1 MTDMK
6 DFLTVKFFTVG
17 QQIPDMECDSVSF
30 PFSDNLKGEF
40 SGSCGIR
47 KGHANAVF
55 SLKAGKILLTAN
67 EKTVFEA
74 DISDGFATVENNEV
88 CITVSDVKE

>member
-6 DFLTVKFFTVG
+6 DVLTVIFFTVG
-17 QQIPDMECDSVSF
+17 HQIPDMECDSVRLPVS
-30 PFSDNLKGEF
+30 NNMKGEF
-40 SGSCGIR
+40 SGSYGIR
-47 KGHANAVF
+47 KGHAKAVF
-55 SLKAGKILLTAN
+55 SLKSGKVLLTAN

>member
-6 DFLTVKFFTVG
+6 DVLTVKFFTVG
-17 QQIPDMECDSVSF
+17 HQIPNMECDSVRLSV
-30 PFSDNLKGEF
+30 SDNVNGEF
-40 SGSCGIR
+40 SGSYGIR
-47 KGHANAVF
+47 KGHAKAVF
-55 SLKAGKILLTAN
+55 SLKAGKIVLTSN

-74 DISDGFATVENNEV
+74 NISDGFATVENNEV